1 MIVGSLVVVFGQH
14 GKVAEPRPRWRG
26 CQVVTGTRV
35 VLTSCHGKGAPPLC
49 SATTTSLRASGPYLI
64 MASAGCSGQGPKV
77 CGATMVFRGT
87 TEDDRKE
94 VARLRDHTHLRLSR
108 ATPPAEWYDGAMI
121 AIIPIEPIS
130 EAHAFLIVDAFN
142 RFFID
147 RGGLWDAETCGWGG
161 GDGDG
166 DGDGFDE
173 YYGDGKGGGS
183 GIRKTGGQFIGDG
196 DGSGDGDGEP
206 APEEWRVQ

>member
-1 MIVGSLVVVFGQH
+1 
-14 GKVAEPRPRWRG
+14 
-26 CQVVTGTRV
+26 
-35 VLTSCHGKGAPPLC
+35 
-49 SATTTSLRASGPYLI
+49 

-77 CGATMVFRGT
+77 CGATMVFSGT
-87 TEDDRKE
+87 AEDDRKE
-94 VARLRDHTHLRLSR
+94 ATRLSDHTHLCLNR
-108 ATPPAEWYDGAMI
+108 ATQAAAWYDGAMVTLLT
-121 AIIPIEPIS
+121 IEPIS
-130 EAHAFLIVDAFN
+130 DRHGALIVEVFN

-147 RGGLWDAETCGWGG
+147 RGGLCDTETCGWGY

>member
-1 MIVGSLVVVFGQH
+1 
-14 GKVAEPRPRWRG
+14 
-26 CQVVTGTRV
+26 
-35 VLTSCHGKGAPPLC
+35 
-49 SATTTSLRASGPYLI
+49 

-130 EAHAFLIVDAFN
+130 EAHAFLIVEVFN

-147 RGGLWDAETCGWGG
+147 RGGLWDSETCGWGG

-173 YYGDGKGGGS
+173 YYGDGKGGADKVGRVEPRITNQAAERS
-183 GIRKTGGQFIGDG
+183 PNTWCSRNVSAAGQPAIPVSSIRQR
-196 DGSGDGDGEP
+196 
-206 APEEWRVQ
+206 APRQH

>member
-1 MIVGSLVVVFGQH
+1 
-14 GKVAEPRPRWRG
+14 
-26 CQVVTGTRV
+26 
-35 VLTSCHGKGAPPLC
+35 
-49 SATTTSLRASGPYLI
+49 

-77 CGATMVFRGT
+77 CGATMVFSDA

-173 YYGDGKGGGS
+173 YYGDGKGDGS

>member
-1 MIVGSLVVVFGQH
+1 MIV
-14 GKVAEPRPRWRG
+14 A
-26 CQVVTGTRV
+26 
-35 VLTSCHGKGAPPLC
+35 
-49 SATTTSLRASGPYLI
+49 
-64 MASAGCSGQGPKV
+64 
-77 CGATMVFRGT
+77 
-87 TEDDRKE
+87 
-94 VARLRDHTHLRLSR
+94 
-108 ATPPAEWYDGAMI
+108 
-121 AIIPIEPIS
+121 
-130 EAHAFLIVDAFN
+130 AFN
-142 RFFID
+142 KLFID

-173 YYGDGKGGGS
+173 YYGDGKGDVS